1 MGAAAWCD
9 WTIRGKDL
17 ALLTVIGLTVGYSCR
32 LRRFLRQM
40 LVLDLLY
47 VLTQLLTVDVAK
59 VQASLHSRQVPNG
72 VLVNGKALG

>member
-1 MGAAAWCD
+1 
-9 WTIRGKDL
+9 
-17 ALLTVIGLTVGYSCR
+17 
-32 LRRFLRQM
+32 M

-59 VQASLHSRQVPNG
+59 VQASLLHSRQVPNG